1 MRKLF
6 TLAAAVLA
14 SFSLWAVVPATTLD
28 PTDVPTEGWAGKYAP
43 ASVVNGDWVCF
54 SPYEIYQ
61 SAAQTWAATD
71 KGASTSASWNAI
83 DPIPAQS
90 AWTQNDGKAATLRDA
105 EGTSDQKG
113 AYYYRIT
120 NTTDVAVLAKS
131 GSDGK
136 RTISLAAYELTDGEP
151 AETPAQSATMEK
163 NENTVISISNLYAD
177 KEYLVVVKQIKGGS
191 KGTSEGNSTYCAIG
205 FKTVTK
211 TIVSTVET
219 LTNAKINGVALD
231 PNFLSE
237 LIDTKSVEVLNAYTT
252 APTVTFTK
260 HVVITY
266 DDESTKE
273 SDVDVEVVAEALGL
287 DKWAANITLGD
298 DTYLITMPR
307 ATAYTVTYKFEDE
320 SVLGTEVVAAGGHP
334 AEYAQYEVMPLAT
347 FNGWYDSD
355 YLETVDLSQV
365 VVNSDTS
372 FYADFDKAFAKSID
386 FEGMVINNGKSYN
399 VKSAL
404 AANFYDY
411 KNIDA
416 LDSLNNEKGAARN
429 EPYLGLKI
437 KKQGGYLACN
447 VLPGTTIRIKFGYV
461 AETVLAIAG
470 GDTLRLAPT
479 NNKIA
484 ELQFPIMVETLVKL
498 QTTSDKT
505 VVIKQIMIDEPL
517 VTWMYPIN
525 YAETENGK
533 VEGWTIAFPN
543 ETVTLTATPAEGYK
557 VSDVQVDGVSLNAVE
572 NVYSFEM
579 PAKEVT
585 VSATFERLPVVEY
598 NITIAEMQ
606 NGSVTA
612 DKQKAAEGELVTL
625 TVSPAEGYKINDVKV
640 NDISLNENE
649 GVYSFIMLAEEVTIT
664 ATFVEDEPVIVT
676 EYNITIA
683 EMQNGSVTADK
694 AQAAKGEIVTL
705 TVTPAEG
712 YKIADVKV
720 NNVSLNAV
728 EGVYSF
734 EMPEEDVTITA
745 SFSST
750 EGFENID
757 ASKQAVKVILNG
769 QLLIKKGDKLFDA
782 QGAVVK

>member
-14 SFSLWAVVPATTLD
+14 SFSLWAAEPDFESFNWGKDDFATVFADHDGIVISSHASAWKGNLSGIQYIALD
-28 PTDVPTEGWAGKYAP
+28 GGTDMSAASPTPYFGVTAAAGID
-43 ASVVNGDWVCF
+43 SV
-54 SPYEIYQ
+54 EIYWCPNGTDASNLAWIAWDDANNFKQ
-61 SAAQTWAATD
+61 QEVDYKGEGPEYTGSKSIDDAIWQKFDFSATD
-71 KGASTSASWNAI
+71 ETAI
-83 DPIPAQS
+83 LFGRQLKKVTYEGS
-90 AWTQNDGKAATLRDA
+90 QHQFGK
-105 EGTSDQKG
+105 
-113 AYYYRIT
+113 
-120 NTTDVAVLAKS
+120 N
-131 GSDGK
+131 
-136 RTISLAAYELTDGEP
+136 
-151 AETPAQSATMEK
+151 
-163 NENTVISISNLYAD
+163 
-177 KEYLVVVKQIKGGS
+177 
-191 KGTSEGNSTYCAIG
+191 
-205 FKTVTK
+205 KTVNILGVRVWLHETK
-211 TIVSTVET
+211 TVVSTVET
-219 LTNAKINGVALD
+219 LTAVTINDYPLAPADFTKLAT
-231 PNFLSE
+231 E
-237 LIDTKSVEVLNAYTT
+237 HTLILEDSAYVT
-252 APTVTFTK
+252 APVVKFTK
-260 HVVITY
+260 HIVITY
-266 DDESTKE
+266 DDKTTKE
-273 SDVDVEVVAEALGL
+273 KDEVIEKISQQAQASLWGANVDIAGVAYSVYTVKPLS
-287 DKWAANITLGD
+287 
-298 DTYLITMPR
+298 
-307 ATAYTVTYKFEDE
+307 YTVTYLLADE
-320 SVLGTEVVAAGGHP
+320 TVLGTEVVAAGTSP
-334 AEYAQYEVMPLAT
+334 KTYAQYEVMPLAS

-372 FYADFDKAFAKSID
+372 FYADFDKAYAKSID

-470 GDTLRLAPT
+470 GDTLPLNPT

-484 ELQFPIMVETLVKL
+484 DLEFPIMVETLVKL

-505 VVIKQIMIDEPL
+505 VVIKQIMVDEPL

-543 ETVTLTATPAEGYK
+543 ETVTLTATPNEGYK
-557 VSDVQVDGVSLNAVE
+557 IADVKVNEESLNAVE
-572 NVYSFEM
+572 GVYSFVM
-579 PAKEVT
+579 PDQAVT

-612 DKQKAAEGELVTL
+612 DKEKATEGELVTL
-625 TVSPAEGYKINDVKV
+625 TVS
-640 NDISLNENE
+640 
-649 GVYSFIMLAEEVTIT
+649 
-664 ATFVEDEPVIVT
+664 
-676 EYNITIA
+676 
-683 EMQNGSVTADK
+683 
-694 AQAAKGEIVTL
+694 
-705 TVTPAEG
+705 PAEG